1 MTAVTVLFVLLGSY
15 LVGGIPFS
23 YLAGAWKGIDLREH
37 GSGNLGAS
45 NTYRILGGKIA
56 LGVLVLDIAKG
67 CLPVLVASAWDVPG
81 TEPVHELAAA
91 VGAVLGHLFSPYLR
105 FSGGKGIATSAGAFA
120 ALAPWAFVCALTVF
134 VIVFAARKIVSLASL
149 SAAVTLPVAVYL
161 TEHYGLAPAS
171 SDVLAASILVMLV
184 VIVKH
189 RSNIK
194 RLAAGT
200 EPRLARKR
208 DAA

>member
-1 MTAVTVLFVLLGSY
+1 MLVLSVILVLVGSY

-56 LGVLVLDIAKG
+56 LVVLVLDIAKG
-67 CLPVLVASAWDVPG
+67 AIPVLIASSWDTPA
-81 TEPVHELAAA
+81 TEPLHQLAAA

-120 ALAPWAFVCALTVF
+120 ALAPWAFLCAFTVF
-134 VIVFAARKIVSLASL
+134 VLVFAARKIVSLASL
-149 SAAVTLPVAVYL
+149 AASVTLPIAVYL
-161 TEHYGLAPAS
+161 TEHYGLATPS
-171 SDVLAASILVMLV
+171 KDVLGASMLVMLV
-184 VIVKH
+184 VIWKH
-189 RSNIK
+189 RGNIK

-200 EPRLARKR
+200 EPKLARKR